1 MSRRSRYVRP
11 LGVLPSDAGIT
22 SAHMRTVIALAIE
35 EIPVDLR
42 ARIAVKRPAVS
53 WQDYDQA
60 RREIAEHLVARIR
73 ESVRCDYGGSGAN
86 GGHG

>member
-1 MSRRSRYVRP
+1 MSRRSRYTCP
-11 LGVLPSDAGIT
+11 LGVLPPDAGIT
-22 SAHMRTVIALAIE
+22 DTHMRTIIALAIE

-42 ARIAVKRPAVS
+42 IRIAMKRPAVS
-53 WQDYDQA
+53 WQNYDDA
-60 RREIAEHLVARIR
+60 RRAIAEHLVARIC

>member
-11 LGVLPSDAGIT
+11 LGVLPENAGIT
-22 SAHMRTVIALAIE
+22 DMHMRTVVALAIE
-35 EIPVDLR
+35 EIPPDMR
-42 ARIAVKRPAVS
+42 ARIAVKRSPTN
-53 WQDYDQA
+53 WQDYDEA
-60 RREIAEHLVARIR
+60 RRQIAEHLVARVR

>member
-1 MSRRSRYVRP
+1 MFRRSRYVRP
-11 LGVLPSDAGIT
+11 LGVLPPDAGIT
-22 SAHMRTVIALAIE
+22 SAHMRTIIALAIE

-42 ARIAVKRPAVS
+42 ARIAMKRPAVS
-53 WQDYDQA
+53 WHDYDEA
-60 RREIAEHLVARIR
+60 RRAIAEHLVCRIR